1 MAIFFA
7 LESLKFYK
15 MRNQRF
21 VATFFL
27 IVMLA
32 VFGSLMIQ
40 VGDRDFG
47 PLYATL
53 ETFMNDRVLPTE
65 IPLSEGNII
74 YLAYMITIILVLE
87 LLKYLFASSYVAEV
101 MGQSPKDGLLKM
113 LRYLPSTILLLI
125 ISGIIM
131 GLSSFLM
138 LIPYFW
144 FSFATLFGPL
154 IRAQD
159 KEKFIA
165 SLESSYQYTR
175 GNKFLL
181 FATSILISLILRFI
195 EPLIRGLAPYNLL
208 SIRLISAFFMTLS
221 MMIQGR
227 FLGMTYIYFVKFF
240 PRMANSFGYRDPRQM
255 LKDIEAGREPKM
267 RNPDR
272 NGMPHYPY
280 PHDTVDE
287 EEEDDDDRFT
297 SN

>member
-1 MAIFFA
+1 MAILFA

-32 VFGSLMIQ
+32 VFGLLMIQ

-47 PLYATL
+47 PFYATL
-53 ETFMNDRVLPTE
+53 ETFLTDRVIPTE
-65 IPLSEGNII
+65 LPLSEGNLI
-74 YLAYMITIILVLE
+74 YLAYMLAIILVLE
-87 LLKYLFASSYVAEV
+87 LLKYLFASSFIAEV
-101 MGQSPKDGLLKM
+101 TGQPAKDGLFKM
-113 LRYLPSTILLLI
+113 LRYLPTTILLLV

-154 IRAQD
+154 IRAQEG
-159 KEKFIA
+159 EKFIG

-175 GNKFLL
+175 GNKFIL
-181 FATSILISLILRFI
+181 FASSIFISLILRFI
-195 EPLIRGLAPYNLL
+195 EPLIRGIAPYNLL
-208 SIRLISAFFMTLS
+208 SMRLISAFFMTIT

-227 FLGMTYIYFVKFF
+227 FLGMTYVYFVKFF
-240 PRMANSFGYRDPRQM
+240 PRMASAFGYRDPRQM

-267 RNPDR
+267 RDPDR
-272 NGMPHYPY
+272 DGTPHYPY
-280 PHDTVDE
+280 PHDTADE
-287 EEEDDDDRFT
+287 GEDDDNDRFT
-297 SN
+297 SD

>member
-32 VFGSLMIQ
+32 VFGLLLVQI
-40 VGDRDFG
+40 GDPDFR
-47 PLYATL
+47 PLFATF
-53 ETFMNDRVLPTE
+53 ESFMMDRVVPTE

-74 YLAYMITIILVLE
+74 YMAYMITIIVVLE

-101 MGQSPKDGLLKM
+101 LGQSPKEGLLKM

-131 GLSSFLM
+131 GLSSFMM

-159 KEKFIA
+159 RAKFIP

-175 GNKFLL
+175 GNKILL
-181 FATSILISLILRFI
+181 FASSIFISLILRFI
-195 EPLIRGLAPYNLL
+195 EPIIRGLAPNNLL
-208 SIRLISAFFMTLS
+208 SIRLISAFFMTVS

-227 FLGMTYIYFVKFF
+227 FIGMSYIYFVKFF
-240 PRMANSFGYRDPRQM
+240 PRMASTFGYRDPRQM
-255 LKDIEAGREPKM
+255 MEDIQAGREPTM
-267 RNPDR
+267 RDPSCD
-272 NGMPHYPY
+272 GEAHYPY
-280 PHDTVDE
+280 PHDPADE
-287 EEEDDDDRFT
+287 EEGDDDRFT
-297 SN
+297 SD

>member
-32 VFGSLMIQ
+32 VFGSLLIQ
-40 VGDRDFG
+40 VGDPDFS
-47 PLYATL
+47 PLFATFD
-53 ETFMNDRVLPTE
+53 TFLNDRVVPDE
-65 IPLSEGNII
+65 IPLSRGNII
-74 YLAYMITIILVLE
+74 YMAYMLAIILVLE
-87 LLKYLFASSYVAEV
+87 LFKYLFASIYIAEV
-101 MGQSPKDGLLKM
+101 MGQSVKDGLLRM
-113 LRYLPSTILLLI
+113 LRYTPSTLLLLI

-159 KEKFIA
+159 RVKFIA
-165 SLESSYQYTR
+165 SLEASYQYTR
-175 GNKFLL
+175 GNKIIL
-181 FATSILISLILRFI
+181 FASSILISLVLRFI
-195 EPLIRGLAPYNLL
+195 EPLIRGFAPRNLL
-208 SIRLISAFFMTLS
+208 SIRLISAFFMTIS

-240 PRMANSFGYRDPRQM
+240 PRMASSFGYRDPREM
-255 LKDIEAGREPKM
+255 LNDIEAGREPTM
-267 RNPDR
+267 RDSNRD
-272 NGMPHYPY
+272 GTPHYPY
-280 PHDTVDE
+280 PHDTADE
-287 EEEDDDDRFT
+287 VEEDDNDRST
-297 SN
+297 PN